1 MFLSIAKTKSTL
13 TTVTILFIVLA
24 IALVV
29 LKQLVPFIS
38 TEEILV
44 AQPREI
50 DLTDIRQPVIN
61 P

>member
-50 DLTDIRQPVIN
+50 DLTDIRQLVIN

>member
-24 IALVV
+24 VTLVA
-29 LKQLVPFIS
+29 LKQLVQFIS